1 MHPKLRPTTSLS
13 LIVVLSLLSPSS
25 GAAVQPQRISSTAL
39 FPSTVASQRE
49 WVPPGWNIEAQS
61 LGDLNGDKRTDVA
74 LTLRQANSSAEEIG
88 GAERRRGLL
97 ILLRQHDGR
106 LRRAAFTERLL
117 QCSTCGGAFY
127 GVTNAPAKV
136 TILKGILI
144 VMQERGSRNVVE
156 QTFRF
161 KYDSRTDKFWLI
173 GVDLADRDR
182 ATGARVE
189 QSTNFLTGRKIVT
202 ESQFDERLQKYVKK
216 AATES
221 TVSKERIA
229 IEQVEHEKF

>member
-1 MHPKLRPTTSLS
+1 M
-13 LIVVLSLLSPSS
+13 
-25 GAAVQPQRISSTAL
+25 TAKTQQE
-39 FPSTVASQRE
+39 F
-49 WVPPGWNIEAQS
+49 VPPGWIIEEQII
-61 LGDLNGDKRTDVA
+61 GDLNGDGRTDHVLQLLQTPA
-74 LTLRQANSSAEEIG
+74 SSTLEAV
-88 GAERRRGLL
+88 AERQRALV
-97 ILLRQHDGR
+97 ILLRSQNGD
-106 LRRAAFTERLL
+106 LQRAAFADKLL
-117 QCSTCGGAFY
+117 QCPACGGALY
-127 GVTNAPAKV
+127 GVTDAPAQV
-136 TILKGILI
+136 TIAKGILI
-144 VMQERGSRNVVE
+144 VKQERGSRNVVE

-161 KYDSRTDKFWLI
+161 KYESRTDKFWLI

-221 TVSKERIA
+221 RVSKDRIA